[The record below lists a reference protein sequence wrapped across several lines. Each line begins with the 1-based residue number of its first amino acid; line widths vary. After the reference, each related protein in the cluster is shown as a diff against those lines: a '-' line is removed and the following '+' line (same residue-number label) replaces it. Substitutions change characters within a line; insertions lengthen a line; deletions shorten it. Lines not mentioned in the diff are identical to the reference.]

1 VGRIEQGASFQP
13 VYWLWDRALRIILWV
28 LLRLPYR
35 WRVPMFGWLSSRIV
49 APIAG
54 YDRRVRENLAQV
66 LPDLTPEEVRRIERS
81 VPDNVGRTMI
91 EMYSGAEFIARAA
104 RHPATGPGLAAF
116 EAAAAAHR
124 PIIIVTGHF
133 GNYNAARAAL
143 IARGHV
149 IAGLYRPLENPWF
162 NSHYV
167 AAMESIGKPM
177 FARGRRGMAEMVRF
191 LRGGGILGL
200 LIDQRM
206 QQGAKL
212 SFFGHEA
219 LTALSAA
226 ELALKYDALLLPVY
240 AIRQENGL
248 DFDILV
254 EAPITPGAPEAMTQA
269 LNDSLEALVRTHPG
283 QWLWIHRRW
292 KA

>member
-1 VGRIEQGASFQP
+1 MDHGHPFRLD
-13 VYWLWDRALRIILWV
+13 YWLWDRALRIILWL

-35 WRVPMFGWLSSRIV
+35 WRVPMFGWMTSRIV

-54 YDRRVRENLAQV
+54 YDRRVRQNLAQV
-66 LPDLTPEEVRRIERS
+66 LPDLPPREVRRIERA

-91 EMYSGAEFIARAA
+91 EMYSGPEFIARAA
-104 RHPATGPGLAAF
+104 RHPPTGPGLPAL
-116 EAAAAAHR
+116 ETAAAAGR

-143 IARGHV
+143 IARGHL
-149 IAGLYRPLENPWF
+149 IGGLYRPLDNPWF
-162 NSHYV
+162 NEHYV
-167 AAMESIGKPM
+167 RAMEGIGKPM
-177 FARGRRGMAEMVRF
+177 FARDRRGMGEMVRF
-191 LRGGGILGL
+191 LRGGGKLGL

-206 QQGAKL
+206 HQGAKL

-240 AIRQENGL
+240 AIRQPNGL

-254 EAPITPGAPEAMTQA
+254 EAPIPPGSPEEMTQA
-269 LNDSLEALVRTHPG
+269 LNDSLETLVRRHPE
-283 QWLWIHRRW
+283 QWFWIHRRW
-292 KA
+292 KP

>member
-1 VGRIEQGASFQP
+1 MVQGAGFQP
-13 VYWLWDRALRIILWV
+13 VYWLWDRALRVILWV

-35 WRVPMFGWLSSRIV
+35 WRVPMFGWMSSRIV
-49 APIAG
+49 SPIAG
-54 YDRRVRENLAQV
+54 YDRRVRENLAQI
-66 LPDLTPEEVRRIERS
+66 LPELPPAEVRRIERS
-81 VPDNVGRTMI
+81 VADNVGRTMI
-91 EMYSGAEFIARAA
+91 EMYSGAEFIAHAA
-104 RHPATGPGLAAF
+104 RTPPTGPGLEAF
-116 EAAAAAHR
+116 EAAAAAQR

-167 AAMESIGKPM
+167 NAMESIGKPM

-212 SFFGHEA
+212 LFFGHQA

-226 ELALKYDALLLPVY
+226 EMALKYHALLLPVY
-240 AIRQENGL
+240 AIRRENGL

-254 EAPITPGAPEAMTQA
+254 EAPIPPGTPEAMTQA
-269 LNDSLEALVRTHPG
+269 LNDSLEALVRAHPG

>member
-1 VGRIEQGASFQP
+1 MNDSQAFRLD
-13 VYWLWDRALRIILWV
+13 YWLWDRALRIILWL

-35 WRVPMFGWLSSRIV
+35 WRVPMFGWISSRIV

-54 YDRRVRENLAQV
+54 YDRRVRENLAQI
-66 LPDLTPEEVRRIERS
+66 LPDLPPQEVRRIERA

-91 EMYSGAEFIARAA
+91 EMYSGPEFIARAA
-104 RHPATGPGLAAF
+104 THAPTGAGLQALQAASD
-116 EAAAAAHR
+116 AGR

-149 IAGLYRPLENPWF
+149 IGGLYRPLDNPWF
-162 NSHYV
+162 NEHYV
-167 AAMESIGKPM
+167 AAMEGIGKPM
-177 FARGRRGMAEMVRF
+177 FARGRRGMGEMVKF
-191 LRGGGILGL
+191 LRGGGKLGL

-240 AIRQENGL
+240 AIRQKNGL

-254 EAPITPGAPEAMTQA
+254 EAPIPPGTPEAMTQA
-269 LNDSLEALVRTHPG
+269 LNDSLEALVRQHPE
-283 QWLWIHRRW
+283 QWFWIHRRW
-292 KA
+292 KP